1 MSSHLE
7 ILTIDDFDLTGK
19 TVFVRADMNS
29 AIDPKSGK
37 LLDHSRI
44 SEAAITVR
52 ELSRSKVV
60 VGSHQGRVGGYD
72 YVSLHEH
79 AKALGE
85 YVGRKVKFVEDVIG
99 RAAMEEIRSLRDG
112 DVLLLDNLRL
122 AAEENFE
129 FTIEAASNT
138 HLVRRLSSVVDYC
151 VLDSFP
157 TAHRAHPSIVGFA
170 KVRPT
175 LAGRLV
181 VKEVKALRNVQQVMK
196 APFVTVLGGAKISDR
211 LEAMEALIE
220 GGKADKILMT
230 GLIALVFLR
239 AVGKIKRPINIK
251 DEERLIEKAGSIY
264 SKYYERIELPEDLAI
279 LSGDSRV
286 ELPVEGV
293 EDPSLVRDIGTN
305 TVRRYVKVIKS
316 AGTVFA
322 SGPPGVFE
330 DDRFSFGTNEILQA
344 VASSLGVT
352 IVSGGHLSTALQ
364 KLNIKDW
371 IDYVST
377 AGGALVMY
385 LAGKRLPMFEALKA
399 SSELWRSKVA

>member
-1 MSSHLE
+1 MASNLE
-7 ILTIDDFDLTGK
+7 VLTIDDFDLAGR

-29 AIDPKSGK
+29 AVDPKTGR

-44 SEAAITVR
+44 SEAAVTVR

-79 AKALGE
+79 AKALEE
-85 YVGRKVKFVEDVIG
+85 YVGRRVKFVEDVIG

-129 FTIEAASNT
+129 FTIEAAGNT
-138 HLVRRLSSVVDYC
+138 HFVRRLSSVIDYC

-181 VKEVKALRNVQQVMK
+181 VKELKALRNVQQVMK
-196 APFVTVLGGAKISDR
+196 APFVTVLGGAKVSDR
-211 LEAMEALIE
+211 LEAIEALIE
-220 GGKADKILMT
+220 GGKADRILLT

-239 AVGKIKRPINIK
+239 AVGKIKRPLNVK
-251 DEERLIEKAGSIY
+251 DEA
-264 SKYYERIELPEDLAI
+264 
-279 LSGDSRV
+279 
-286 ELPVEGV
+286 
-293 EDPSLVRDIGTN
+293 
-305 TVRRYVKVIKS
+305 
-316 AGTVFA
+316 
-322 SGPPGVFE
+322 
-330 DDRFSFGTNEILQA
+330 
-344 VASSLGVT
+344 
-352 IVSGGHLSTALQ
+352 
-364 KLNIKDW
+364 KL
-371 IDYVST
+371 
-377 AGGALVMY
+377 
-385 LAGKRLPMFEALKA
+385 
-399 SSELWRSKVA
+399 